1 MKTIYFV
8 RHGRTLFNHLW
19 KVQGISD
26 TPLTDIGEQ
35 KAAELGAV
43 FKAQNI
49 SFDAAYTSDL
59 GRTRRTSRLILDNS
73 ANPDL
78 SPIETKNLREVSF
91 GMFEGD
97 PNDEAWGRVSDEMNI
112 PELRGDSPDEI
123 KIRALAALKE
133 LDTTGLAESYDDVK
147 TRINAILSVFAH
159 AKEETFL
166 AVSHGLYISCLIYML
181 SEEKI
186 HVSAIENTSVT
197 KVIFENGVFKI
208 AYIGRTENL

>member
-35 KAAELGAV
+35 KAADLGAL
-43 FKAQNI
+43 FKSQNI

-59 GRTRRTSRLILDNS
+59 GRTRRTSRLVLDHSLNQ
-73 ANPDL
+73 DL
-78 SPIETKNLREVSF
+78 TPIETKNLREVSF
-91 GMFEGD
+91 GKFEGD
-97 PNDEAWGRVSDEMNI
+97 SNDLMWEAVSKEKGE
-112 PELRGDSPDEI
+112 PELRGDSPDELKI
-123 KIRALAALKE
+123 KSLDALKK
-133 LDTTGLAESYDDVK
+133 LDTTGLAENYEDVK
-147 TRINAILSVFAH
+147 ARISAILSTFAH
-159 AKEETFL
+159 SEEETIL
-166 AVSHGLYISCLIYML
+166 AVSHGLYIACLIYML

-186 HVSAIENTSVT
+186 HVSTIENTSVT

-208 AYIGRTENL
+208 AYIGRTENI